1 MSYDIIY
8 DRQFIKSPAGIT
20 PLVLVGCNNVT
31 ERTLQ
36 GRERRVRDWSP
47 FFNTPAIAADEL
59 IRRTQD
65 CCGGHYQEHFKRG
78 GKWVDD
84 QAFVR
89 FIKYGIQSARTLEE
103 IRTLKPGISLICY
116 LSVWR
121 KTGEDDCSNHELFQT
136 VHTTEALL
144 SWIESAR
151 KRIAEKQENESIYY
165 SMRFPS
171 NEPLKLPPVS
181 HITGP
186 VAARRGRDYIA
197 AISDHSI
204 STCFDAASALIFE
217 SAEDAWQRI
226 PTSFHGDIRLCRAEG
241 IAKKREWRHIIQV
254 TSGSHAGSY
263 VDRLTRSRLRMTLA
277 QARARRFSSK
287 CAAQRYIDQMLT
299 PRISYCSFAVDEL
312 PPPAKDEHSERPAIS
327 GL

>member
-1 MSYDIIY
+1 MSYDIVY
-8 DRQFIKSPAGIT
+8 DRQFVRSPAGIT

-36 GRERRVRDWSP
+36 GRERRVRNWSP

-59 IRRTQD
+59 LRRTQD
-65 CCGGHYQEHFKRG
+65 CCGGPYQEHFKRN

-89 FIKYGIQSARTLEE
+89 FMQNGIQSARTLEE
-103 IRTLKPGISLICY
+103 IRTLKPGLSLMCS

-121 KTGEDDCSNHELFQT
+121 KTDNDERSSHELFQT

-197 AISDHSI
+197 ATSDHSI

-217 SAEDAWQRI
+217 SAADAWQRI
-226 PTSFHGDIRLCRAEG
+226 PASFHSEIRLCRADG

-254 TSGSHAGSY
+254 ASGSHAGSY
-263 VDRLTRSRLRMTLA
+263 VNRLTRSRLHMTLA
-277 QARARRFSSK
+277 QERARRFPSEKS
-287 CAAQRYIDQMLT
+287 AQSYIDKMLC
-299 PRISYCSFAVDEL
+299 PRLNALTFAVRQLDSKEGT
-312 PPPAKDEHSERPAIS
+312 AQ
-327 GL
+327 